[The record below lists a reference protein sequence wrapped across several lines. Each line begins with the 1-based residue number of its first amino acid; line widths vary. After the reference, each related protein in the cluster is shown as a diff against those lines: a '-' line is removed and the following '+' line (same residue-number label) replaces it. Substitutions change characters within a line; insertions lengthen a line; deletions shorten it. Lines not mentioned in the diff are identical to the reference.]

1 MKGRI
6 RFVPTV
12 AVLLALLFAGSRLLV
27 PTGSAQSQLTS
38 PEKFFGFQLGS
49 DKKMARWDRMI
60 EYYKLLEKEG
70 GGKLKVTDMGPTTMG
85 NPFLLVII
93 SSPANMAK
101 LDRLREVNARISD
114 PRGLSEQE
122 VKNLVG
128 EGKAVICQSMSLH
141 ATEIGGT
148 QMAPELAYDLLTR
161 KDEETQ
167 RILDNVVF
175 LMVPS
180 FNPDGEIMVADWYQ
194 KTLGTEYE
202 GSNLPYL
209 YHKYAGHDNNR
220 DAFQT
225 NLVESQYM
233 AKIMFRDWSVP
244 QAYVDHHHM
253 GSNGARIYVP
263 PYAEPIRPYA
273 DPLLWR
279 ELSWY
284 GAHIAYKEEEA
295 GLSGVL
301 NEAQYS
307 GWGHFGF
314 HWMTPFHN
322 IAGMLT
328 ESASARLAS
337 PIYIHPDQL
346 RGGARNLPT
355 YEAETIFP
363 NPWPGGW
370 WRLRDIVERQK
381 VAAWSTLDLAAR
393 NKETVLWNAYLKAK
407 RQTERGAQGK
417 PAAYVIPATQHDRP
431 TAIKMINKLL
441 IQGVEIKQ
449 ATKGFNTIE
458 GSYYPEGCYVVSLA
472 QPKMGLIRYLLG
484 RTFYPDNEWTRNRD
498 GLPMRPYD
506 MATDTMFEFM
516 GVRVDPVDEIV
527 PADLQKLQKLTGP
540 VSNDVRMLPRVG
552 NASYMFFGSQNDS
565 FKALNLLFEKGIA
578 VRRIDKA
585 DLAQG
590 LRPGDFVVAGSTD
603 TMLPDIARQT
613 GVNFVS
619 LQREVTQGAHEVKRL
634 RIGMYQRY
642 GGGNIDEGWTR
653 LVLEQFSF
661 PYTSLMDAEIRKGSL
676 SDKHDVIILP
686 DDSTAAITG
695 ERGAAPPAAPVLAAG
710 RGAAPGAAPAAAAG
724 RGEGGGG
731 GGGSVP
737 PEYRS
742 GIGTEGV
749 NALRAFVQRG
759 GTLVTLGSASN
770 FAIERLGLPI
780 RNILANKTSM
790 EFWCPGSTL
799 NVTFDNTNPLAYGMP
814 AEGLALY
821 MSGSPAFELGSTD
834 RGDQYEVIVRYA
846 EHNLLQ
852 SGWLIGEENL
862 ARKAAMVATRLGDGR
877 VILIGFRTQH
887 RAQTHGTFKLLF
899 NALVR

>member
-1 MKGRI
+1 MRIWETLKKTEGSMRRRI
-6 RFVPTV
+6 RV
-12 AVLLALLFAGSRLLV
+12 AEIAFVLLVMLLAASGLQV
-27 PTGSAQSQLTS
+27 PITNAQGQVTT
-38 PEKFFGFQLGS
+38 PEKFFGFKLGS
-49 DKKMARWDRMI
+49 DQKIARWDRII
-60 EYYKLLEKEG
+60 EYYRLLEKEG
-70 GGKLKVTDMGPTTMG
+70 GGKLKVTDMGPSTMG
-85 NPFLLVII
+85 NPFLLVTI
-93 SSPANMAK
+93 SAPGNLAR

-122 VKNLVG
+122 VKTLVA

-175 LMVPS
+175 LLVPS
-180 FNPDGEIMVADWYQ
+180 FNPDGAIMVADYYG

-202 GSNLPYL
+202 GSNTPFL

-233 AKIMFRDWSVP
+233 AKIMFQDWSVP

-263 PYAEPIRPYA
+263 PYAEPIRPNA
-273 DPLLWR
+273 DPLVWR
-279 ELSWY
+279 EMSWY

-295 GLSGVL
+295 GLSGVI
-301 NEAQYS
+301 NYSQYS

-314 HWMTPFHN
+314 HWITPFHN

-328 ESASARLAS
+328 ESASVRLAS
-337 PIYIHPDQL
+337 PMYIHPDQL
-346 RGGARNLPT
+346 QGGARNLPK
-355 YEAETIFP
+355 YEAQTIFP

-370 WRLRDIVERQK
+370 WRLRDIVDRQK
-381 VAAWSTLDLAAR
+381 VSAWATLDLAAR

-407 RQTERGAQGK
+407 RQTERGAAGK
-417 PAAYVIPATQHDRP
+417 PSAYVIPATQHDEL
-431 TAIKMINKLL
+431 TALKMVNKLL
-441 IQGVEIKQ
+441 VQGIEIQRAVKPISTDSGQ
-449 ATKGFNTIE
+449 SYPG
-458 GSYYPEGCYVVSLA
+458 GSFVVSMA

-498 GLPMRPYD
+498 GSPMRPYD

-516 GVRVDPVDEIV
+516 GVRVDPVDGPGAGGELRKLAGPVQRTSTILTPV
-527 PADLQKLQKLTGP
+527 PAGYKFSGKE
-540 VSNDVRMLPRVG
+540 
-552 NASYMFFGSQNDS
+552 NDS
-565 FKALNLLFEKGIA
+565 FRALNLLFDKGIA
-578 VRRIDKA
+578 VRRVDTA
-585 DLAQG
+585 DSSQG
-590 LRPGDFVVAGSTD
+590 LKPGDFVLASGSEALLAD
-603 TMLPDIARQT
+603 VNRQT
-613 GVNFVS
+613 GVSFLP
-619 LQREVTQGAHEVKRL
+619 LQREVKQGVREVKRS

-642 GGGNIDEGWTR
+642 GGGNMDEGWTR

-661 PYTSLMDAEIRKGSL
+661 PYTSLMDAEILKGNL
-676 SDKHDVIILP
+676 NDKYDVIILP

-695 ERGAAPPAAPVLAAG
+695 ERGAAPAG
-710 RGAAPGAAPAAAAG
+710 G
-724 RGEGGGG
+724 RGEGSGRGGAPA
-731 GGGSVP
+731 P

-749 NALRAFVQRG
+749 NALRAFVQKG
-759 GTLVTLGSASN
+759 GTLVTLAGASN
-770 FAIERLGLPI
+770 FAIERLGLPV
-780 RNILANKTSM
+780 RNVLAGKIST

-799 NVTFDNTNPLAYGMP
+799 NVKFDNSHPLAYGMP
-814 AEGLALY
+814 PEGLAVFLN
-821 MSGSPAFELGSTD
+821 GCLAFEVGATN
-834 RGDQYEVIVRYA
+834 RGDQYETVVRYA
-846 EHNLLQ
+846 DRNLLQ
-852 SGWLIGEENL
+852 SGWLLGEENL
-862 ARKAAMVATRLGDGR
+862 ARKAAVLAAKYGEGR
-877 VILIGFRTQH
+877 VILIGFRVQH
-887 RAQTHGTFKLLF
+887 RAQTHGTYKLLF